1 LERKRWAET
10 QSQQQEVMAAG
21 GDATFLAL
29 SNIEKES
36 DKVPVIFFRWTN
48 MEQRLKD

>member
-10 QSQQQEVMAAG
+10 QSQQKEVVAAG
-21 GDATFLAL
+21 GDAIFLAL

-36 DKVPVIFFRWTN
+36 EKVPVIFFRWTK
-48 MEQRLKD
+48 MERRLKD